1 MKSSYIT
8 ETHNEIEKN
17 YYYNIKNKEKKKI
30 FLAVN
35 VSVFQPF
42 RSFIVIIINSN
53 YMDSQFSDIR
63 KEYKKGKLTRN
74 TISEN
79 PFEQFA
85 RWLNDALHCGEN
97 EPTAMIVAT
106 VSPDGRPSTRT
117 VLLKGVENGKLI
129 FFTNYESRKGRQL
142 TANPYISLSFVW
154 HKLERQVHIEG
165 KAERCTPQESD
176 TYFSTRP
183 YKSRIGARI
192 SPQSHVISS
201 RMEIIRAFV
210 KEAARLTGQTVPRPD
225 NWGGFAVTPT
235 RFEFWQGRESR
246 LHDRFQYTLHEA
258 KPASGLSCPGFGKWE
273 INRLAP

>member
-106 VSPDGRPSTRT
+106 VSPDGNNPRFCKGSCQDDRTDRTTSRQLGRFCRHPHPLRILAGTGKQAARPFRIYSPRRKVRFRPIVSKLRKMGDKPPCTLNRT
-117 VLLKGVENGKLI
+117 VKVLYPMN
-129 FFTNYESRKGRQL
+129 
-142 TANPYISLSFVW
+142 
-154 HKLERQVHIEG
+154 
-165 KAERCTPQESD
+165 KA
-176 TYFSTRP
+176 
-183 YKSRIGARI
+183 
-192 SPQSHVISS
+192 
-201 RMEIIRAFV
+201 
-210 KEAARLTGQTVPRPD
+210 
-225 NWGGFAVTPT
+225 
-235 RFEFWQGRESR
+235 
-246 LHDRFQYTLHEA
+246 
-258 KPASGLSCPGFGKWE
+258 
-273 INRLAP
+273 

>member
-1 MKSSYIT
+1 
-8 ETHNEIEKN
+8 
-17 YYYNIKNKEKKKI
+17 
-30 FLAVN
+30 
-35 VSVFQPF
+35 
-42 RSFIVIIINSN
+42 
-53 YMDSQFSDIR
+53 MDSQLSDIR

-85 RWLNDALHCGEN
+85 RWLDDALHCGED
-97 EPTAMIVAT
+97 EPTAMIAA
-106 VSPDGRPSTRT
+106 PDGRPSTRT
-117 VLLKGVENGKLI
+117 VLLKGVENGRFI

-142 TANPYISLSFVW
+142 AANPHISLSFVW

-165 KAERCTPQESD
+165 IAERCAPRESD
-176 TYFSTRP
+176 AYFSTRP

-192 SPQSHVISS
+192 SPQSRVIGS

-210 KEAARLTGQTVPRPD
+210 KEAAKLAGQTVQRPD

-246 LHDRFQYTLHEA
+246 LHDRFRYTLREA
-258 KPASGLSCPGFGKWE
+258 APVPAWTIL
-273 INRLAP
+273 RLAP

>member
-1 MKSSYIT
+1 
-8 ETHNEIEKN
+8 
-17 YYYNIKNKEKKKI
+17 
-30 FLAVN
+30 
-35 VSVFQPF
+35 
-42 RSFIVIIINSN
+42 
-53 YMDSQFSDIR
+53 MDSQLSDIR

-85 RWLNDALHCGEN
+85 RWLDDALHCGED
-97 EPTAMIVAT
+97 EPTAMIAAT

-117 VLLKGVENGKLI
+117 VLLKGRFI

-142 TANPYISLSFVW
+142 AANPHISLSFVW

-165 KAERCTPQESD
+165 IAERCAPRESD
-176 TYFSTRP
+176 AYFSTRP

-192 SPQSHVISS
+192 SPQSHVIGS

-210 KEAARLTGQTVPRPD
+210 KEAAKLAGQTVQRPD

-246 LHDRFQYTLHEA
+246 LHDRFRYTLREA
-258 KPASGLSCPGFGKWE
+258 APVPAWTIL
-273 INRLAP
+273 RLAP

>member
-1 MKSSYIT
+1 
-8 ETHNEIEKN
+8 
-17 YYYNIKNKEKKKI
+17 
-30 FLAVN
+30 
-35 VSVFQPF
+35 
-42 RSFIVIIINSN
+42 
-53 YMDSQFSDIR
+53 MDSQLSDIR

-85 RWLNDALHCGEN
+85 RWLDDALHCGED
-97 EPTAMIVAT
+97 EPTAMIAAT

-117 VLLKGVENGKLI
+117 VLLKGVENGRFI

-142 TANPYISLSFVW
+142 AANPHISLSFVW

-165 KAERCTPQESD
+165 IAERCAPRESD
-176 TYFSTRP
+176 AYFSTRP

-192 SPQSHVISS
+192 SPQSRVIGS

-210 KEAARLTGQTVPRPD
+210 KEAAGQTVQRPD

-246 LHDRFQYTLHEA
+246 LHDRFRYTLREA
-258 KPASGLSCPGFGKWE
+258 APVPAWTIL
-273 INRLAP
+273 RLAP

>member
-1 MKSSYIT
+1 
-8 ETHNEIEKN
+8 
-17 YYYNIKNKEKKKI
+17 
-30 FLAVN
+30 
-35 VSVFQPF
+35 
-42 RSFIVIIINSN
+42 
-53 YMDSQFSDIR
+53 MDSQFSDIR

-165 KAERCTPQESD
+165 
-176 TYFSTRP
+176 
-183 YKSRIGARI
+183 
-192 SPQSHVISS
+192 
-201 RMEIIRAFV
+201 
-210 KEAARLTGQTVPRPD
+210 
-225 NWGGFAVTPT
+225 
-235 RFEFWQGRESR
+235 
-246 LHDRFQYTLHEA
+246 
-258 KPASGLSCPGFGKWE
+258 
-273 INRLAP
+273 